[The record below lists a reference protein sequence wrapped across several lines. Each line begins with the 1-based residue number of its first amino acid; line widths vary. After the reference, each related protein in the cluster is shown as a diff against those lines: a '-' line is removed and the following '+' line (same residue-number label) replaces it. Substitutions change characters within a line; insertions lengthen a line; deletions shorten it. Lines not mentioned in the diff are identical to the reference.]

1 MQLKFKRRVIF
12 KKKKKEKKTIPKSIY
27 LIKKAVAVK

>member
-12 KKKKKEKKTIPKSIY
+12 KKKKKKKIIPKSIY
-27 LIKKAVAVK
+27 LIKKADAVK